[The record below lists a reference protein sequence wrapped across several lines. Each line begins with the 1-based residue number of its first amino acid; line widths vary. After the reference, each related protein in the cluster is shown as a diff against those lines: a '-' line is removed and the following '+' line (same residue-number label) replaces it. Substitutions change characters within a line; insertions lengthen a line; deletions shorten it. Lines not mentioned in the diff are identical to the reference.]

1 MQCFSRYGFPF
12 SAPDHRRCRGYG
24 IWRCIDSLPI
34 HPFPYPKRFVI
45 FGPQFRSV
53 FQYDLFGPAS
63 SSPLL
68 PSPANSQPSLRG
80 SDYKIPPCRRR
91 TSPFPSCSGRRNFPT
106 PAATYCKATASS
118 KLQCEP
124 TASVLVRAQLL
135 PARSPVFLA
144 MPNSPPAFAVI
155 SLVIPLAACRPS
167 ADRY

>member
-1 MQCFSRYGFPF
+1 M
-12 SAPDHRRCRGYG
+12 H
-24 IWRCIDSLPI
+24 DSLPI
-34 HPFPYPKRFVI
+34 HPFIYPISFVKSVRLLVATPIEKRCETE
-45 FGPQFRSV
+45 RA
-53 FQYDLFGPAS
+53 AS
-63 SSPLL
+63 SSPLT